1 MFSYRPPKSSC
12 WGHAIRPSDPLKA
25 KQKVNAFFET
35 YFERLDP
42 EWDTTRQLTLTLSWR
57 ASSLPSIESPEDLQ
71 HKVLFIVTGNRIIFL
86 GFWIPISCT
95 ESASYEFLRRF
106 SADAPFKM
114 SAKHFKVG
122 ASIGKS
128 LDLGS
133 LRKPDAKIAARL
145 QSVLV

>member
-42 EWDTTRQLTLTLSWR
+42 QWDTTRQFTLSLTWN
-57 ASSLPSIESPEDLQ
+57 ASALPSVESPDYLQ
-71 HKVLFIVTGNRIIFL
+71 QRVLFLVTGNRIMFAGGL
-86 GFWIPISCT
+86 WIPISFT
-95 ESASYEFLRRF
+95 EPTSYEFIRRF
-106 SADAPFKM
+106 SGDAPFKM

-122 ASIGKS
+122 VLVGQ
-128 LDLGS
+128 DLGT
-133 LRKPDAKIAARL
+133 LRKPDAEIAARL

>member
-1 MFSYRPPKSSC
+1 MFSYCPPKSSC
-12 WGHAIRPSDPLKA
+12 WGHAIRPNDPLKA

-42 EWDTTRQLTLTLSWR
+42 QWDTTRQLTLKLNWNVS
-57 ASSLPSIESPEDLQ
+57 ALPNVESPEDLQ
-71 HKVLFIVTGNRIIFL
+71 RQVLFGLTGNRIIFL

-95 ESASYEFLRRF
+95 EPASYEFLRRF

-114 SAKHFKVG
+114 TAKNFKVG
-122 ASIGKS
+122 PSLGKG
-128 LDLGS
+128 LDLGV
-133 LRKPDAKIAARL
+133 LRKPDATIVARL